1 MRKEPPPVG
10 GKLCETCGG
19 AKKSRLLWEAAF
31 SMPENPWDFQA
42 KGLQS
47 AACIICVPMAHK
59 FHTGSL
65 RGIFADVHAASENH
79 PASLPPAG
87 GKLCE
92 TCGGAKKS
100 RLLWEA
106 ALGDLVT
113 TQ

>member
-1 MRKEPPPVG
+1 
-10 GKLCETCGG
+10 
-19 AKKSRLLWEAAF
+19 
-31 SMPENPWDFQA
+31 MPENPWDFQA

-106 ALGDLVT
+106 ALGDLVGVSP
-113 TQ
+113 Q

>member
-10 GKLCETCGG
+10 GG
-19 AKKSRLLWEAAF
+19 SFR
-31 SMPENPWDFQA
+31 MPENPWDFQA

-79 PASLPPAG
+79 PASLPPVG

-100 RLLWEA
+100 RLL
-106 ALGDLVT
+106 LGGGSWGFSWGQLTMTVT
-113 TQ
+113 VSV

>member
-1 MRKEPPPVG
+1 MQKEPPPVG

-65 RGIFADVHAASENH
+65 RGIFSHAHVARENDFN
-79 PASLPPAG
+79 SLPPAG

-92 TCGGAKKS
+92 AFFDTLTGLKAYLAFGPAPY
-100 RLLWEA
+100 R
-106 ALGDLVT
+106 
-113 TQ
+113 QR

>member
-1 MRKEPPPVG
+1 M
-10 GKLCETCGG
+10 
-19 AKKSRLLWEAAF
+19 S
-31 SMPENPWDFQA
+31 ENPMDFQA

-47 AACIICVPMAHK
+47 AACIICEPMAHK

-65 RGIFADVHAASENH
+65 RGIFADVHAASENDVD
-79 PASLPPAG
+79 SLPPAG

-106 ALGDLVT
+106 ALEDLVGVRVSSHIACSAASGRPPR
-113 TQ
+113 QSP

>member
-1 MRKEPPPVG
+1 
-10 GKLCETCGG
+10 
-19 AKKSRLLWEAAF
+19 
-31 SMPENPWDFQA
+31 MPENPWDFQA

-79 PASLPPAG
+79 HASLPPVG

-106 ALGDLVT
+106 ALGDLVGVSP
-113 TQ
+113 Q

>member
-1 MRKEPPPVG
+1 
-10 GKLCETCGG
+10 
-19 AKKSRLLWEAAF
+19 
-31 SMPENPWDFQA
+31 MPENPRDFQA

-47 AACIICVPMAHK
+47 AACIICVPMARK

-65 RGIFADVHAASENH
+65 RGIFADLHAASENH
-79 PASLPPAG
+79 PASLSPVG
-87 GKLCE
+87 DKFFE
-92 TCGGAKKS
+92 TCGSAKKS